1 MTFLK
6 VASHFF
12 DGCET
17 WTVTVMEERI
27 LQVFGNKVLREIF
40 GP

>member
-12 DGCET
+12 YGYET
-17 WTVTVMEERI
+17 WTVTVMEERK
-27 LQVFGNKVLREIF
+27 LQVFGNKVLREIV